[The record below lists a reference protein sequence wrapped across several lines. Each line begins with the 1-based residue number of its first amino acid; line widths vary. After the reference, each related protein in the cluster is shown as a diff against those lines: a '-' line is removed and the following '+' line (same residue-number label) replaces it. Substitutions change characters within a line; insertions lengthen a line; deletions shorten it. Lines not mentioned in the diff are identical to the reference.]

1 MLGIWKAPVYAN
13 EALAT
18 EGQETLTAR
27 PTTVDSQEEILTIVE
42 EVSVTSEGL
51 VLKIQGTA
59 PQTKLKLTVDEQ
71 NQTNQLLLT
80 LEKTKL
86 AFSVPINKNQPTQDI
101 SGLQIRQDSTR
112 QVVEI
117 RFNSLQNWQVIT
129 QQQALQLRPAALAQ
143 NPPDSVTPHSPSQ
156 PVVTPEKSP
165 LSTEPKAL
173 APLAQS
179 APEQVPTTPEESLP
193 ETENIL
199 ETPIDKAPMQPVTPL
214 NRQPIRL
221 LHLNTANQL
230 QQGDVAISFGETQTI
245 QGGFGT
251 GNQSYFAYLDWG
263 VTDNLQLG
271 WTYMINDD
279 PTYNPINRVFIPQQ
293 YQATGPNLKYRFYQD
308 EHWSLGIL
316 SSLEQFQIYSGP
328 GLFNN
333 YRSPTVS
340 NTIAGTVQ
348 FPISYRF
355 NEQFQVHIT
364 PAVNIFSNSLNG
376 VPFYGTV
383 FNLGLGGSWLV
394 SQDFSLFANAVIPL
408 TGDNAFNA
416 NRDFYKTVIW
426 SAGGTYA
433 FNKAIAVELHVTN
446 SFGGTP
452 TTGVLTLPTA
462 ANEVLIGGQ
471 FIMVPSAKEVRQIP
485 YSEHQK
491 KLLFDG
497 FTLTSPYVL
506 PTDNFGI
513 RLAGDSKGSI
523 GGGLYYGFLQNF
535 QAEVLFSSIS
545 GFDTQSVLQTE
556 AGTETQY
563 RLGGKLMFLNQAD
576 QDPFSLAGRLTVGRD
591 IGNEQG
597 YMMLEFPFMYEF
609 NSQLAALFSPKAAI
623 NGGNTPVGLG
633 LGLNYQILP
642 AVQLIG
648 EVTPIVTGERTVW
661 AAGLRFLPMDSLA
674 IDLLGTNATSLL
686 DLGELVAEPGTRFS
700 ASIQWHFGPSSSSR
714 PSPAA
719 VPSSQDNPQKSL
731 N

>member
-1 MLGIWKAPVYAN
+1 MLGIGKVPTSAN
-13 EALAT
+13 EAPAT
-18 EGQETLTAR
+18 TTQTPQSLIAEVRETPLTRTSAAE
-27 PTTVDSQEEILTIVE
+27 DQEEILTIVE
-42 EVSVTSEGL
+42 EVAVTSEGL
-51 VLKIQGTA
+51 VLKIQGIP
-59 PQTKLKLTVDEQ
+59 PQTRLESTVDEQ
-71 NQTNQLLLT
+71 NETNKVLVT
-80 LEKTKL
+80 LEKAKL
-86 AFSVPINKNQPTQDI
+86 AFSVPINKNQPTQAI
-101 SGLQIRQDSTR
+101 NGLQIRQDSAR

-117 RFNSLQNWQVIT
+117 RFNSPQTWQVSA

-143 NPPDSVTPHSPSQ
+143 NLPASVTPNSPSQ
-156 PVVTPEKSP
+156 PATTREKST
-165 LSTEPKAL
+165 LSTEPKTL
-173 APLAQS
+173 TQGT
-179 APEQVPTTPEESLP
+179 PEQAPPTPAESRS

-199 ETPIDKAPMQPVTPL
+199 ETTSDTAPTQPVTPL

-230 QQGDVAISFGETQTI
+230 QQGDLSISVGETQTI

-279 PTYNPINRVFIPQQ
+279 PTYNPINGVFVPQQ

-316 SSLEQFQIYSGP
+316 GSLEQFQIYSGP

-355 NEQFQVHIT
+355 NEQFQVHVT

-383 FNLGLGGSWLV
+383 FNVGLGGSWFV
-394 SQDFSLFANAVIPL
+394 SEDFSLFANAVIPL

-416 NRDFYKTVIW
+416 NRDFYKTVTW

-462 ANEVLIGGQ
+462 ANEVLVGGQ
-471 FIMVPSAKEVRQIP
+471 FIMVPSAKEVRHIP
-485 YSEHQK
+485 YSAHQK

-506 PTDNFGI
+506 PTDSFGI
-513 RLAGDSKGSI
+513 RLTGDSEGSI
-523 GGGLYYGFLQNF
+523 GGALYYGFLQDF
-535 QAEVLFSSIS
+535 QAEFLISSIG
-545 GFDTQSVLQTE
+545 GFDTQSVLETDV
-556 AGTETQY
+556 GTDTQY

-576 QDPFSLAGRLTVGRD
+576 KDPFSLAGRLTVGRD
-591 IGNEQG
+591 FGNEQG
-597 YMMLEFPFMYEF
+597 YMMLELPFMYEF

-642 AVQLIG
+642 TIQLIG
-648 EVTPIVTGERTVW
+648 EVTPLVTGERTVW
-661 AAGLRFLPMDSLA
+661 AAGLRFFPMDSLA
-674 IDLLGTNATSLL
+674 IDLLGTNATSQL

-700 ASIQWHFGPSSSSR
+700 ASLQWYFGQPTREQSS
-714 PSPAA
+714 P
-719 VPSSQDNPQKSL
+719 VPSTPANP
-731 N
+731 